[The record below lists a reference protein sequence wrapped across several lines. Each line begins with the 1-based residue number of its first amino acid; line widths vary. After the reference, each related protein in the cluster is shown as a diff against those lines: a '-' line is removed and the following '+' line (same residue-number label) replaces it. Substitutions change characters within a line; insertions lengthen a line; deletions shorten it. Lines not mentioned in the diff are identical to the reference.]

1 MNILQRNSLRV
12 MSFNIQLDVSAPE
25 RMDAVRAEIE
35 QYEPDLLGLQE
46 INQSWKMRLESAFSE
61 YASFHS
67 TVFISKASIAS
78 FVALKCFEV

>member
-25 RMDAVRAEIE
+25 RVDAVRAEIE

-46 INQSWKMRLESAFSE
+46 DTGDWNQ
-61 YASFHS
+61 
-67 TVFISKASIAS
+67 
-78 FVALKCFEV
+78 ALCLNGYVQ